1 METVE
6 EYNHVRKQLMGL
18 DKSVLVDALLQL
30 AQESNSA
37 SLLVNGLIAA
47 KEERSLLF
55 RSYIERVI
63 HQEEILTGEQILVI
77 LSRALDLLDPLNTD
91 PKIALQLLE
100 TFYFADSWAFEST
113 TELDFEFD
121 CLFSKRAYNLFC
133 RFAQQCGDKKYVQQ
147 TVDRLLSAD
156 GYGVRT
162 NLNQLTLS

>member
-63 HQEEILTGEQILVI
+63 HQEEILTVNVNWP
-77 LSRALDLLDPLNTD
+77 LL
-91 PKIALQLLE
+91 
-100 TFYFADSWAFEST
+100 
-113 TELDFEFD
+113 
-121 CLFSKRAYNLFC
+121 
-133 RFAQQCGDKKYVQQ
+133 
-147 TVDRLLSAD
+147 
-156 GYGVRT
+156 
-162 NLNQLTLS
+162 